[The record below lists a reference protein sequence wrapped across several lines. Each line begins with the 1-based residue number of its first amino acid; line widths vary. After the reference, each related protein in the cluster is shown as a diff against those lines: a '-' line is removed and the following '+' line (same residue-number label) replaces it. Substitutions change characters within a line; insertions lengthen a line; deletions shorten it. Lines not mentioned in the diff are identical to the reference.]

1 MGFKVRIRREKDV
14 YSVVIDNGSS
24 FTVDEVKLDG
34 TSLDDIEGIFAF
46 EQLKECLLEVKE
58 IYLSE
63 KSHEKKT
70 ILYLYREEIS

>member
-34 TSLDDIEGIFAF
+34 TSLDDIERIFDL
-46 EQLKECLLEVKE
+46 EQLKEFLLEVKE

-63 KSHEKKT
+63 KSHKKKK

>member
-34 TSLDDIEGIFAF
+34 TSLDDIESIFDL

-63 KSHEKKT
+63 KSHKKKT
-70 ILYLYREEIS
+70 ILFLYREEIS

>member
-1 MGFKVRIRREKDV
+1 MGFKVRILREKDV

-34 TSLDDIEGIFAF
+34 TSLDDIEGIFAL

-63 KSHEKKT
+63 KSNEKKT